1 MSTDRERNT
10 FQYRDVDIIVEADIE
25 SVSGISFL
33 IKDTTIPGNAFFAF
47 AYFDDAKRFI
57 ACDCDWDRYANS

>member
-1 MSTDRERNT
+1 MKTDRERNT

-33 IKDTTIPGNAFFAF
+33 IKDHTIPGNAFFAF
-47 AYFDDAKRFI
+47 HTLMMQNDLLHVI
-57 ACDCDWDRYANS
+57 VTGIHM

>member
-1 MSTDRERNT
+1 MSDRERNT
-10 FQYRDVDIIVEADIE
+10 IQYKDISVIAEPDIE

-33 IKDTTIPGNAFFAF
+33 IKDNSLPGEAYSSF

-57 ACDCDWDRYANS
+57 DLGCDWDKFIKP